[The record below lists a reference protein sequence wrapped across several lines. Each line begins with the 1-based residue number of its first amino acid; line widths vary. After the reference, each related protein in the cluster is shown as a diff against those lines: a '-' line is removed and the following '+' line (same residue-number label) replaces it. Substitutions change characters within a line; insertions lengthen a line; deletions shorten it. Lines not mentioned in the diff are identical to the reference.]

1 MNASS
6 VLGGDPASWPAGK
19 PTSLVSRL
27 RPAKPLPLSRA
38 ERIRRFGVD
47 CGDGLTWAAGWVPG
61 GEYTK
66 QLIVKNVSKTVVRLK
81 YKLPESKFFS
91 MAFPEMIQLT
101 PGLSMTL
108 QVSARRDVVEGFWL
122 PEPCLCMRTST
133 LRSSSNHRLSSAAQR
148 SAAPAAPAAPAAAAA
163 PAARCCALLRA
174 RSSSRISAAARR
186 GSLHVPV
193 RPCALSSAR

>member
-27 RPAKPLPLSRA
+27 RPAKPLPLTRA

-47 CGDGLTWAAGWVPG
+47 CGDGLTWAAGWLPG

-91 MAFPEMIQLT
+91 MAFPEVIQLT

-108 QVSARRDVVEGFWL
+108 QVSARRATWMRAAGC
-122 PEPCLCMRTST
+122 PEPCQCTSHT
-133 LRSSSNHRLSSAAQR
+133 GMG
-148 SAAPAAPAAPAAAAA
+148 
-163 PAARCCALLRA
+163 
-174 RSSSRISAAARR
+174 AARR
-186 GSLHVPV
+186 RV
-193 RPCALSSAR
+193 RSSD

>member
-1 MNASS
+1 MRWCGKCHSGGPFERPACCLACRRSGWRLTPSSMNASS

-27 RPAKPLPLSRA
+27 RPAKPLPLTRA

-66 QLIVKNVSKTVVRLK
+66 QLIVKNVSKVGVRLK

-91 MAFPEMIQLT
+91 MAFPEMIQLN

-108 QVSARRDVVEGFWL
+108 QVSARRDVEEGFGP
-122 PEPCLCMRTST
+122 PELC
-133 LRSSSNHRLSSAAQR
+133 
-148 SAAPAAPAAPAAAAA
+148 
-163 PAARCCALLRA
+163 
-174 RSSSRISAAARR
+174 
-186 GSLHVPV
+186 
-193 RPCALSSAR
+193 